1 MPHPLNP
8 FQSLDAY
15 FLVCK
20 IFVGCVSLVWPLTA
34 LASVMS
40 LAAQFPDGTP
50 LLEVV
55 AVRLGWLAVLAYP
68 VVFFA
73 VVLVAERLL
82 APRVYPVA
90 AVVALLPVAVSAVAV
105 GWFVAS

>member
-1 MPHPLNP
+1 MPHTLSPFHSLN
-8 FQSLDAY
+8 AY

-20 IFVGCVSLVWPLTA
+20 ILVVCVSLVWPLTA

-40 LAAQFPDGTP
+40 LAGQFPDGTP
-50 LLEVV
+50 LLEVI
-55 AVRLGWLAVLAYP
+55 AVRLGWLAVLLYP

-82 APRVYPVA
+82 APRVYPLA
-90 AVVALLPVAVSAVAV
+90 AVVALLPVVVSAVAV
-105 GWFVAS
+105 AWFVAS